1 MTTKTKI
8 EPADVSSIARE
19 AYIFMYPAVEN
30 YRTLYEGT
38 QVDKTLKFNELVH
51 ARQLSAPNDTW
62 VVAPNNDTLYSK
74 CFLDLRK
81 GPAIFSVPAVTDK
94 RYYSIQVV
102 DGYTYNAAIWGSRTT
117 GSDPGKF
124 LIGGPTWDGKVPR
137 NISNWVKTESS
148 FVFFFIRTGVSGPDD
163 LPNAWKVQN
172 QYKLQTSSPPLPD
185 FIPVD
190 SSKLKKPEFFSYANY
205 FTQFFQQVPSE
216 KKYYEK
222 FARIGVIPG
231 QPFDT
236 STMDPD
242 FLKAVQEG
250 IGEGDKIIEENKDLG
265 AIQKNS
271 WNASVNPPP
280 FGTRAAMEAAYHI
293 ATKQYIIRAA
303 AARKGLYGLDP
314 AEAYY
319 PFTIVDINGDT
330 YSGANGQQYTLF
342 FSADKVPPVQSF
354 WSITMYHADDLF
366 LVDNPIDRYSIGDR
380 TAGLKWGEDRSLM
393 LYIQKDSPGKDKES
407 NWLPAPDG
415 TFVLYARL
423 YGPTKEAL
431 EGPYFPPPVNKV
443 LV

>member
-1 MTTKTKI
+1 MACQTKI
-8 EPADVSSIARE
+8 LPIEVRPIARD
-19 AYIFMYPAVEN
+19 AYIFMYPAVDN
-30 YRTLYEGT
+30 YKTLYDGVE
-38 QVDKTLKFNELVH
+38 VNKTMKINELVH
-51 ARQLSAPNDTW
+51 ARKLAGPNDKA
-62 VVAPNNDTLYSK
+62 VVAPNNDTLYSTSW
-74 CFLDLRK
+74 LDLREDF
-81 GPAIFSVPAVTDK
+81 IILSVPAVTDN

-137 NISNWVKTESS
+137 NIKKWIKTESS
-148 FVFFFIRTGVSGPDD
+148 FVFLLIRTGVNGRTD
-163 LPNAWKVQN
+163 LPNVWKIQD

-190 SSKLKKPEFFSYANY
+190 LSKLKKPEFFSYANY

-250 IGEGDKIIEENKDLG
+250 IDEGDAIISLADSSGGNERNRWS
-265 AIQKNS
+265 A
-271 WNASVNPPP
+271 AVNPPP
-280 FGTRAAMEAAYHI
+280 FGTRAAMEAAYPVP
-293 ATKQYIIRAA
+293 AEQYIVRAA

-319 PFTIVDINGDT
+319 PTTTKDIHGDA

-342 FSADKVPPVQSF
+342 FSANQVPPVQSF

-380 TAGLKWGEDRSLM
+380 TAGLKWGEDGSLM

-443 LV
+443 

>member
-30 YRTLYEGT
+30 YRTLYDGVVVKE
-38 QVDKTLKFNELVH
+38 VFKINELVH
-51 ARQLSAPNDTW
+51 DRKLFGPNDKL

-74 CFLDLRK
+74 CFLNLRK
-81 GPAIFSVPAVTDK
+81 GPAIFSVPAVTDN

-117 GSDPGKF
+117 GSDPEKF
-124 LIGGPTWDGKVPR
+124 LIGGPTWDRKVPR
-137 NISNWVKTESS
+137 NIKKWIKTESS
-148 FVFFFIRTGVSGPDD
+148 LVFFLIRTGVNGPDD

-190 SSKLKKPEFFSYANY
+190 LPKLKKPEFFSYANY

-222 FARIGVIPG
+222 FAHIGVIPG

-250 IGEGDKIIEENKDLG
+250 IDEGDKIINDNQDLG
-265 AIQKNS
+265 GSERNS

-280 FGTRAAMEAAYHI
+280 FGTRAAMETTYHI
-293 ATKQYIIRAA
+293 ATKQYIVRAA
-303 AARKGLYGLDP
+303 AARFALYGLDP

-319 PFTIVDINGDT
+319 PTTNKDIHGDA
-330 YSGANGQQYTLF
+330 YSCANGQQYTLF
-342 FSADKVPPVQSF
+342 FSADQIPPVQGF
-354 WSITMYHADDLF
+354 WSITMYHAGSLF

-380 TAGLKWGEDRSLM
+380 TAGLKWGEDGSLM

-407 NWLPAPDG
+407 NWLPAPYG

-423 YGPTKEAL
+423 YAKEAL
-431 EGPYFPPPVNKV
+431 EGPYFPPPLNKV
-443 LV
+443 